1 MTNQETTST
10 FRDYAADSF
19 GGGEFS
25 IETNGSMAVLRL
37 ALNHPEFAEAYY
49 FDRDTARQLG
59 TNLLNW
65 VGGPGTCT
73 LEPVEYTDTASDV
86 LRVEVI
92 DGTVM
97 FLLSDGNFQACD
109 EEVIDLAQRL
119 IVWAGV
125 DVNAPVHS

>member
-1 MTNQETTST
+1 MTNETTTT
-10 FRDYAADSF
+10 FRDYALDSF

-25 IETNGSMAVLRL
+25 IETAGSMAVLRL
-37 ALNHPEFAEAYY
+37 ALNHPELAEAYY
-49 FDRDTARQLG
+49 FDRDTARTLG
-59 TNLLNW
+59 TDLLNW

-73 LEPVEYTDTASDV
+73 LKPVEYTDTSDDV

-97 FLLSDGNFQACD
+97 FLLCDGTFQACD
-109 EEVIDLAQRL
+109 EEIIDLAQRL

-125 DVNAPVHS
+125 DINAAVNA